1 MGEVDG
7 FPDHINMHRMHTIPN
22 TSHSDPSKIQ
32 SGAGRYQ
39 ATRGV
44 GSWKQQHGA
53 PYPRIAGRGGRIS
66 STHRNRVLK
75 LNQHVQSGQDITTTI
90 ELPSNNPLKTALI
103 RETNNEDSA
112 SGTTSWISK
121 RDRHMQ
127 LINTSIY
134 DKETQLRLKGINETL
149 RQKAVREEQR
159 EKARI
164 AKYLHSV
171 DIGSGLVTAPFSYET
186 SINGLRFRVL
196 NGGSK
201 LSRIFGKLRSIC

>member
-1 MGEVDG
+1 MGEVNG
-7 FPDHINMHRMHTIPN
+7 SPDHINMHRMHTITN
-22 TSHSDPSKIQ
+22 TSHSDPLKTQ
-32 SGAGRYQ
+32 NGAGRYQ
-39 ATRGV
+39 AMRGV

-53 PYPRIAGRGGRIS
+53 PYPRTAGRGGRIS

-75 LNQHVQSGQDITTTI
+75 LNQQVQSAQDITTKM
-90 ELPSNNPLKTALI
+90 ELPSDNAVETTLV
-103 RETNNEDSA
+103 RETGNKDST

-134 DKETQLRLKGINETL
+134 DRETQTRMKSINETL
-149 RQKAVREEQR
+149 RQKALREEQR

-164 AKYLHSV
+164 AEYLHSV
-171 DIGSGLVTAPFSYET
+171 DSGRGKGTAPLNYET

>member
-1 MGEVDG
+1 M
-7 FPDHINMHRMHTIPN
+7 
-22 TSHSDPSKIQ
+22 
-32 SGAGRYQ
+32 
-39 ATRGV
+39 
-44 GSWKQQHGA
+44 
-53 PYPRIAGRGGRIS
+53 
-66 STHRNRVLK
+66 
-75 LNQHVQSGQDITTTI
+75 
-90 ELPSNNPLKTALI
+90 ELPSNKPLKPALI
-103 RETNNEDSA
+103 RETGNEDSA

-134 DKETQLRLKGINETL
+134 DKETQLRMKGISETL
-149 RQKAVREEQR
+149 RQKALREEQR

-171 DIGSGLVTAPFSYET
+171 DSGSGKGSAPLNYET

-201 LSRIFGKLRSIC
+201 LSRIFGKLWSIC